1 MINFLNHLIKTY
13 FQFINKYKILFY
25 GISLNVFSSLPK
37 DLKKNP
43 LKTIRPA
50 KAVDATTLSGGRLSK
65 KVTTNE
71 IPAAIVARGNQRFI
85 ASSFLCIIVV

>member
-25 GISLNVFSSLPK
+25 GISLNVFSSLPN

-50 KAVDATTLSGGRLSK
+50 NAVDATTLSGGRLSK
-65 KVTTNE
+65 KVITNE
-71 IPAAIVARGNQRFI
+71 I
-85 ASSFLCIIVV
+85 IIVREYVSLIPIIRGGKESKT